1 MQLVEPEPTVERS
14 AGAHDWPHW
23 AAVLSLSLGV
33 VCVIVAEMLPAVLL
47 TPMAS
52 DLRVTDGAAGQAVT
66 ATSLVALV
74 ASLFTAAATSRLD
87 RRSVLLAFSGL
98 MVASNLL
105 VAFAVNYPMLLLG
118 RVLLGLGLG
127 GFWSMTPAVALRLVP
142 AALVPRAL
150 AIIFGG
156 VSVGMVVAVPVG
168 SYLGDVVGCAGCS
181 SGRAP

>member
-1 MQLVEPEPTVERS
+1 
-14 AGAHDWPHW
+14 
-23 AAVLSLSLGV
+23 
-33 VCVIVAEMLPAVLL
+33 
-47 TPMAS
+47 MAS

-74 ASLFTAAATSRLD
+74 ASLFTAAATSRFD

-98 MVASNLL
+98 MLASNLL
-105 VAFAVNYPMLLLG
+105 VAFAANYPMLLLG

-156 VSVGMVVAVPVG
+156 VSVGMVVAVPV
-168 SYLGDVVGCAGCS
+168 
-181 SGRAP
+181 